1 VKYSLQLGFAMKP
14 SHMPEESY
22 QD

>member
-1 VKYSLQLGFAMKP
+1 VKYILQLGFAMKP
-14 SHMPEESY
+14 SHMPKESH

>member
-14 SHMPEESY
+14 SHMPKESH